1 MARVDRH
8 GQPGFDKTGYFRMT
22 QGEHEAM
29 RSAAKV
35 ASMSL
40 SAYVRQRLGLDASET
55 RACIGTVARPPV
67 LAALLLLMPVGCV
80 RNSTALFGRPRGNT

>member
-8 GQPGFDKTGYFRMT
+8 GEPGFDKTGYFRMT

-35 ASMSL
+35 AGMSL

-55 RACIGTVARPPV
+55 RARDQHRGPSTCTCGIAVAEARRLCPELDCPF
-67 LAALLLLMPVGCV
+67 
-80 RNSTALFGRPRGNT
+80 R